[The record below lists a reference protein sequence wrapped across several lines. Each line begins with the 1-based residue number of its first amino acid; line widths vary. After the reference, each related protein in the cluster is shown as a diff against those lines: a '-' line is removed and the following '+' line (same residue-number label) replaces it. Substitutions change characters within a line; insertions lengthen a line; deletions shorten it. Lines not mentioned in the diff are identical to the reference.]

1 MSLEAFMHIPS
12 DKQPRD
18 YQGAYRN
25 LDVKFYAIPVFIIV
39 ALIGFFVSHPEAS
52 RWVSGAVQAEFSGSG
67 QAAKP
72 AGQVRTIKIN

>member
-1 MSLEAFMHIPS
+1 MRYSS
-12 DKQPRD
+12 DKQPQD

-52 RWVSGAVQAEFSGSG
+52 GWLSGSVQAEFSGSG
-67 QAAKP
+67 QATKP
-72 AGQVRTIKIN
+72 VSELRTTRVN